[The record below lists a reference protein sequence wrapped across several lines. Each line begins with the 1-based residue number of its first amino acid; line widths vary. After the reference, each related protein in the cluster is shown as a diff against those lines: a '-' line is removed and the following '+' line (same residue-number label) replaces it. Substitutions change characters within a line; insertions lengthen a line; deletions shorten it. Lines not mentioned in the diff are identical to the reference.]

1 MYHSA
6 KDLTIKIEAML
17 RKSKS
22 LQTLEE
28 TQKEGKQATGFYNN
42 LGFYDD
48 VHKYLVEDIQALA
61 RDIANDGN

>member
-6 KDLTIKIEAML
+6 KDLSTKIEAML
-17 RKSKS
+17 RKAKS

-28 TQKEGKQATGFYNN
+28 TQKKDKQAPGFYSD
-42 LGFYDD
+42 LDFYDD